1 MSGKSIPSQLL
12 PVPSLAAR
20 LLSFLNFTRLKVWL
34 WWLAVI
40 LIVAAAIFLE
50 IQTSILQSWFFT
62 STNERLYYN
71 LKDGPSQE
79 IIFPRAAPF
88 DERRGYSK
96 LPAFQTRLESQGY
109 RVTKQTRQ
117 SETMLT
123 LLERGISPPY
133 LERPDAGLEISGADG
148 VQLFRYAQADFLFGK
163 IDDIPPL
170 LVKTLLF
177 LENRGLDR
185 PVAPWQNPVIEWDR
199 TLKAAL
205 YYLGA
210 KLQLPVPVQGGS
222 TLAVQ
227 LEKFRHS
234 PYGRTGDPLE
244 KLRQIFGASLKAY
257 QEGPNTRAWRDR
269 IIVNYLNTVPL
280 AAAPS
285 YGEIHGLGEGLYAW
299 FGIGLSDAVKDLQG
313 AKTTP
318 AKVRAFKHA
327 LTLLISVRA
336 PSVFLVDERSSLE
349 EKVNQFTR
357 LMARAGVIDG
367 EFAAQLQET
376 PIKFLPTAPLPPQ
389 PSSGKNKAANAIR
402 VSMMEALGINNLYDL
417 NRLHLRVDSTIDV
430 PLQKRVSEF
439 FDRLAQRDIIKAYGL
454 DGEHLLEANDP
465 SKLIY
470 SFLLVE
476 ATPKGNLVRVQA
488 DNLAASLDF
497 NKSVKLELGSTAKL
511 RTLTHYL
518 EIFAELH
525 KELSGL
531 DARQLQ
537 ERGDAARDPLT
548 QWAAETLHADT
559 TMALQP
565 FLDKAMERKYSG
577 SPYETFFTGGG
588 LHHFENFDKQENER
602 IFEVRDALRNSNN
615 LSFIRIMR
623 DLASYHRARLVYDA
637 NQVLNNPDDPTRR
650 QMLQEIADEESRV
663 ALRRAYQHYARQPP
677 EEIIK
682 RLIGSK
688 GNIERRLAI
697 LFFAWKIGSDEE
709 GLTAWLEKHEAK
721 SAATDVAKLFRA
733 YQNPRLTIIDYA
745 YLLSVH
751 PLDLWCASE
760 YRNNSELSWKDLYRK
775 SLQARHLG
783 SAWLLNPRNQRAQ
796 KNRLRIR
803 IEKDAFERMTPYWQR
818 VGFPFKTLVPT
829 YATAIGSSSDRPTAL
844 AELVG
849 ILVNDGIRRPTTTLA
864 KVHFASNTPY
874 ETLLEK
880 QQKEGEAVLAP
891 EVARTARKAMAEVV
905 ERGTARRLNGVFK
918 LADGTVLTV
927 GGKTGSGDNR
937 FETFNRS
944 GGVISSRATNRTATF
959 VFYIGERYY
968 GVITA
973 FVQGQEAGNYRF
985 TSALPVT
992 LLKLLAPSITAKFD
1006 NKQLDKIPPPVRE
1019 APADIVDRNISLSR
1033 TGRQPAENIT
1043 PAP

>member
-1 MSGKSIPSQLL
+1 MSGKSIPTELS

-20 LLSFLNFTRLKVWL
+20 LLFFVNFKRLKVWL

-40 LIVAAAIFLE
+40 LIVAACVFVE
-50 IQTSILQSWFFT
+50 IQTSLLQSWFFT
-62 STNERLYYN
+62 STNERLFYT
-71 LKDGPSQE
+71 LKNGPSRE

-109 RVTKQTRQ
+109 RVTKQMRQ

-148 VQLFRYAQADFLFGK
+148 AQLFRYAQSEFLFGR

-177 LENRGLDR
+177 LENRDLDR
-185 PVAPWQNPVIEWDR
+185 PVTSWQNPVIEWDR
-199 TLKAAL
+199 TLKAGL
-205 YYLGA
+205 YYLGSIF
-210 KLQLPVPVQGGS
+210 QLPVPLQGGS

-234 PYGRTGDPLE
+234 PHGRTSDPLE
-244 KLRQIFGASLKAY
+244 KLRQIVGASLKAY
-257 QEGPNTRAWRDR
+257 QAGHNTRAWRAR
-269 IIVNYLNTVPL
+269 IIVDYLNTVPL

-299 FGIGLSDAVKDLQG
+299 FGIRLSDAVKDLQA
-313 AKTTP
+313 AKATP

-327 LTLLISVRA
+327 LALLISVRA
-336 PSVFLVDERSSLE
+336 PSVYLVDERSSLE
-349 EKVNQFTR
+349 EKVSQFIR
-357 LMARAGVIDG
+357 LMARAGVIDW
-367 EFAAQLQET
+367 EFAALLQET
-376 PIKFLPTAPLPPQ
+376 PLKFLPSAPLPPQ
-389 PSSGKNKAANAIR
+389 PSSNKNKAANAIR
-402 VSMMEALGINNLYDL
+402 VIMMEALGVNNLYDL
-417 NRLHLRVDSTIDV
+417 NRLHLQVDSTIDV
-430 PLQKRVSEF
+430 PLQKRVSDF
-439 FDRLAQRDIIKAYGL
+439 FNRLAQRDVIKAYGL
-454 DGEHLLEANDP
+454 DGERLVEDNDP
-465 SKLIY
+465 SKMIY

-476 ATPKGNLVRVQA
+476 ATPNGNLVRVQA
-488 DNLAASLDF
+488 DNLTASLDF

-518 EIFAELH
+518 ELVAELH

-531 DARQLQ
+531 NPKQLQ
-537 ERGDAARDPLT
+537 ERGNTGRDPLT
-548 QWAAETLHADT
+548 KWAAETLRADPA
-559 TMALQP
+559 MALQP

-577 SPYETFFTGGG
+577 SPYEAFFTGGG

-623 DLASYHRARLVYDA
+623 DLVSYHRARLAYDA
-637 NQVLNNPDDPTRR
+637 NDVLDNPANSTR
-650 QMLQEIADEESRV
+650 QEMLQEIADEESRV
-663 ALRRAYQHYARQPP
+663 ALRRAYNIYAKQTPD
-677 EEIIK
+677 EIVK
-682 RLIGSK
+682 RVIGSK
-688 GNIERRLAI
+688 RNIERRLAI

-709 GLTAWLEKHEAK
+709 ALTAWLEKHEAK
-721 SAATDVAKLFRA
+721 SAETDVAKLFRA
-733 YQNPRLTIIDYA
+733 YNNPRLTMVDYA
-745 YLLSVH
+745 YLLSMH
-751 PLDLWCASE
+751 PLELWCASE
-760 YRNNSELSWKDLYRK
+760 YRKNGKLSWEELYNK
-775 SLQARHLG
+775 GVEARHLG
-783 SAWLLNPRNQRAQ
+783 SAWLLNPRNHRAQ
-796 KNRLRIR
+796 ENRLRIR
-803 IEKDAFERMTPYWQR
+803 VEKDAFARMTPYWQR
-818 VGFPFKTLVPT
+818 LGFPFKTLVPT

-849 ILVNDGIRRPTTTLA
+849 ILVNDGIRRPATTLT
-864 KVHFASNTPY
+864 KIHFAGKTPY
-874 ETLLEK
+874 ETLLER
-880 QQKEGEAVLAP
+880 QQEKGEAVLAP
-891 EVARTARKAMAEVV
+891 EVARTMRQAMAAVV
-905 ERGTARRLNGVFK
+905 EQGTARRLNGVFK

-973 FVQGQEAGNYRF
+973 FVQGQEAGNYHF
-985 TSALPVT
+985 TSSLPVT
-992 LLKLLAPSITAKFD
+992 LLKLLAPSITAKLD
-1006 NKQLDKIPPPVRE
+1006 NKKLDEVPPPVRE
-1019 APADIVDRNISLSR
+1019 APARVTTQTSSIPRSE
-1033 TGRQPAENIT
+1033 RQSVAN
-1043 PAP
+1043 